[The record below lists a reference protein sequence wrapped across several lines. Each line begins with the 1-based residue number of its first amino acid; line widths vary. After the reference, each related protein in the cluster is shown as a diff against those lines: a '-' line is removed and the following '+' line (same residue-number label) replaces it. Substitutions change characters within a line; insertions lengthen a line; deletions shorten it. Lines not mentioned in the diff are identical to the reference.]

1 MSAQINSKT
10 KKQLFHLW
18 GKVGFIVH
26 LSQMVEYN
34 LANILAFDEILRE
47 FEERDSMFVF
57 EYNEFAQRAN
67 EWYEKL
73 SGKPLGTSLNR
84 AKGIKFFTDESE
96 KLLSQ
101 AIEKRNYVVHHLFK
115 EDLRNNHLETDPTF
129 FYEELEETIGLL
141 HSINESLTD
150 IFKKQKEEYKFIW

>member
-10 KKQLFHLW
+10 KKQLLHLW

-47 FEERDSMFVF
+47 FEERDSMFVI

-73 SGKPLGTSLNR
+73 SGKPLGASLNK
-84 AKGIKFFTDESE
+84 AKEI
-96 KLLSQ
+96 
-101 AIEKRNYVVHHLFK
+101 
-115 EDLRNNHLETDPTF
+115 
-129 FYEELEETIGLL
+129 
-141 HSINESLTD
+141 
-150 IFKKQKEEYKFIW
+150 